1 MTEVRIATDS
11 DGANWNAYL
20 KRKKVTHH
28 AQDWHWR
35 RILRESF
42 KHVPKYLLAEE
53 QGKIV
58 GVLPLFHVKSF
69 IFGESLVSVPYLNG
83 GGPVSDNKDIE
94 TALVECARELL
105 KEIGAKYL
113 EIRLRSESPSLS
125 QSLESRS
132 HKVAMILEL
141 CDDAETCFSSFPPKL
156 RSQIRRPSKSGID
169 ASITPGHLINSSEL
183 RALYSVFSENMRD
196 LGTPV
201 YPKKLFSLTCKSF
214 GRRAKVITAWQKK
227 QAVAS
232 GLTIS
237 TNGHVEIPWASS
249 LRKFNRE
256 APNMLL
262 YWQSI
267 KSAIEDNNQYFDFGR
282 STPDTGT
289 FKFKKQWGAEPLPLH
304 WYYDTN
310 GNSMPDVNPND
321 PKYNRLVKAWQ
332 KLPLPIANSLG
343 PILTRGLP

>member
-1 MTEVRIATDS
+1 MQVRIATDT
-11 DGANWNAYL
+11 DGSQWNAYL
-20 KRKKVTHH
+20 ERKDIAHH
-28 AQDWHWR
+28 AHDWSWR
-35 RILRESF
+35 RVLRESF
-42 KHVPKYLLAEE
+42 RHVPKYLIAETGGE
-53 QGKIV
+53 IC
-58 GVLPLFHVKSF
+58 GVMPLFHVRSL
-69 IFGESLVSVPYLNG
+69 IFGESLISMPYLNG
-83 GGPVSDNKDIE
+83 GGPISDSQEVE
-94 TALVECARELL
+94 TALVNFARELL

-113 EIRLRSESPSLS
+113 ELRLRNQNTSLS
-125 QSLESRS
+125 GALESRS

-141 CDDAETCFSSFPPKL
+141 SDDPEAFFSSFPPKL

-169 ASITPGHLINSSEL
+169 ASITPGHLVGSKDI

-201 YPKKLFSLTCKSF
+201 YPKKLFSLTCKYF

-267 KSAIEDNNQYFDFGR
+267 KSAIEDGDSYFDFGR
-282 STPDTGT
+282 STPDSGT

-304 WYYDTN
+304 WFYDTN
-310 GNSMPDVNPND
+310 GCSIPDVNPND

-343 PILTRGLP
+343 PFLTRGLP